1 MLADKLV
8 IQFQIPRPRE
18 SKYKSQNPATHNAN
32 FEDIAA
38 EWWLRT
44 LPSLNLSSASYLT
57 VWLNFSRLQTGG
69 NDSTAHM
76 GLSRGL
82 EGPVLKQA
90 SRSQ

>member
-32 FEDIAA
+32 FEDIEA

-44 LPSLNLSSASYLT
+44 LECQ
-57 VWLNFSRLQTGG
+57 V
-69 NDSTAHM
+69 
-76 GLSRGL
+76 
-82 EGPVLKQA
+82 
-90 SRSQ
+90 